1 MRKKKRTKRKGRGE
15 VREEGRRARRETKKE
30 QQKNK
35 GNKRNPKDQML
46 LLLYIKKK
54 KRKEKKTPQNSP
66 ARLSSGS
73 APRGGQ
79 RSLPKGQRPESAVCA
94 FGVLGRV
101 GVEPDSGLKFQGTG
115 RTGVSALGSNEV
127 CVLDVILDR

>member
-46 LLLYIKKK
+46 LLLYKKK
-54 KRKEKKTPQNSP
+54 KRKEKKPRKTPL
-66 ARLSSGS
+66 RGS
-73 APRGGQ
+73 AVEVRPAAASAPCPRAKDPRAQ
-79 RSLPKGQRPESAVCA
+79 SAPSA
-94 FGVLGRV
+94 F
-101 GVEPDSGLKFQGTG
+101 
-115 RTGVSALGSNEV
+115 
-127 CVLDVILDR
+127 